1 MSSWPGKSAKRVFAP
16 DVPAIHVSLC
26 VDEKKTRMPGAEA
39 GHDEEMGLAV
49 GFGT

>member
-1 MSSWPGKSAKRVFAP
+1 MSSWPGKSAKRVLP
-16 DVPAIHVSLC
+16 DVPAIDVPLC
-26 VDEKKTRMPGAEA
+26 VDEKKTWMPGAKA